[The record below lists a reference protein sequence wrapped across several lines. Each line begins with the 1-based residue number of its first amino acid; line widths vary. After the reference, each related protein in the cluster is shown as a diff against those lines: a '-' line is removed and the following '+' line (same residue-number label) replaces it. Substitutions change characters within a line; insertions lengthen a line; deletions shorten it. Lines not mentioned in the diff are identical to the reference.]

1 MSRIIVTGGSGRLG
15 ANVVA
20 SLVAAGHHVVSIDR
34 AAVDGLL
41 AEQIEHDLLDAEAT
55 LRLFE
60 RVKPEAVVHLAA
72 ISVPFS
78 APEREI
84 FETNTTLALN
94 VLDAS
99 VATGVHKVL
108 VASSPTVIGYGAPQG
123 WEPQYL
129 PIDEEH
135 PLAPWH
141 SYSLSKQ
148 VVEEAVAMNV
158 RAHGDGIRFGIFR
171 PCYVIAPEEWAGAP
185 TQQGHSVRERLD
197 DPALSAVALFNYLDA
212 RDAGDFVAAWLAGAD
227 RVPNGTCFFVSA
239 ADSLA
244 TGPVDELL
252 ATHVPGT
259 ERAAVGLSAS
269 SPVFSS
275 ARAERLLGWT
285 AKRSWRTE
293 LVDVEGMEVARG

>member
-20 SLVAAGHHVVSIDR
+20 SLAAAGHHVVSIDR
-34 AAVDGLL
+34 RAADGLL
-41 AEQIEHDLLDAEAT
+41 AEQIEHDLLDTAAT
-55 LRLFE
+55 TRLFE
-60 RVKPEAVVHLAA
+60 RVKPDGVVHLAA

-84 FETNTTLALN
+84 FETNTSLALN
-94 VLDAS
+94 VLDATIAS
-99 VATGVHKVL
+99 GASSLL
-108 VASSPTVIGYGAPQG
+108 VASSPTVMGYGSPRG
-123 WEPQYL
+123 WQPQYL
-129 PIDEEH
+129 PLDEEH
-135 PLAPWH
+135 PIAPWNA
-141 SYSLSKQ
+141 YALSKQ
-148 VVEEAVAMNV
+148 VVEDTVAMAV
-158 RAHGDGIRFGIFR
+158 RTHGDSIRFGIFR
-171 PCYVIAPEEWAGAP
+171 PCFVIAPEEWAGAP

-212 RDAGDFVAAWLAGAD
+212 RDAGDFVAAWLERAD
-227 RVPNGTCFFVSA
+227 VVPNGTCFFVSA

-244 TGPVDELL
+244 TGPIDELL
-252 ATHVPGT
+252 TAHVPGIG
-259 ERAAVGLSAS
+259 AAVVGLPSS

-293 LVDVEGMEVARG
+293 LVDVEGMERAHG